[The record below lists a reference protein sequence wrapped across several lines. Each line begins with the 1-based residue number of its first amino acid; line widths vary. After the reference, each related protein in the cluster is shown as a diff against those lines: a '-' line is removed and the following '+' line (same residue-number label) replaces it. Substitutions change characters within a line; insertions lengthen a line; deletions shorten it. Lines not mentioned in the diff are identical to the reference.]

1 MFLCQNCLN
10 RPLPLF
16 QSICHFQNLLRA
28 SARFSFLLCY
38 LDRFSKCCRNYDWI
52 VKVWL
57 VVVNSS
63 LASYFFYCWFWGPQ
77 HFFYIFSFFFD
88 VVISALQVTWICL
101 ICIIFV
107 FDLKND
113 VNLLM
118 ILFVEADCLSLYD
131 VSHNLSTNRCW
142 TDNLKQFFLSLYIL
156 C

>member
-16 QSICHFQNLLRA
+16 QSICNFQNLLRA

-38 LDRFSKCCRNYDWI
+38 LDRLSECCRNYDWI

-57 VVVNSS
+57 VVVNGS
-63 LASYFFYCWFWGPQ
+63 LASYFFYWWFWGLQ
-77 HFFYIFSFFFD
+77 LFFYIFSFFFD

-107 FDLKND
+107 SDFKKWRQLAND
-113 VNLLM
+113 SFCSGRLLV
-118 ILFVEADCLSLYD
+118 FVRCFFHIIYLQID
-131 VSHNLSTNRCW
+131 VELT
-142 TDNLKQFFLSLYIL
+142 T
-156 C
+156 